1 MSRNARSWTL
11 FLGFLTCSCGPN
23 TEQPPPTV
31 LAEAREQLEERG
43 RSDQSVRE
51 GFGVGGRVD
60 SAQMALMMRT
70 DSANSAW
77 LRAYVNR
84 WGWPTSQQ
92 VGRENVEAAFLIVQ
106 HAVHDTTFM
115 RAMLPAIEQAY
126 RRGDLKG
133 GEVAMLT
140 DRLEVKAGRPQ
151 IYGTQLSLKEGRWV
165 LDPLVDSANVDSRR
179 QQMGLP
185 PLAEYLRLV
194 DSVFRSP

>member
-1 MSRNARSWTL
+1 VSRSARSRYL
-11 FLGFLTCSCGPN
+11 FLGLLVCSCGRG
-23 TEQPPPTV
+23 TEPPPPTV
-31 LAEAREQLEERG
+31 LAEARQQLEKRG

-77 LRAYVNR
+77 LKVYVDR
-84 WGWPTSQQ
+84 WGWPTSHQ